1 MQHVDTGY
9 FLLLLVLV
17 LLLFLLMVG
26 TVIVLVLMLAKQ
38 RRSLNN
44 MKTEIWHTLEDMED
58 DLLEQSAAQREELS
72 SGMQRSTDSMM
83 NMVSSMM
90 QLQGDQV
97 SSALR
102 QSQLNADAMEQRQ
115 QAMQRITEESLRRL
129 ESGFS
134 GNGERM
140 TAILTQNDARMESLR
155 RTMQEGLQHL
165 NEENNKRLTEMRQ
178 TVDEKLT
185 STLERRLNDSFT
197 QVSERLEQV
206 YLSLGEMHSLASGV
220 GDLKRMLGNVKTRG
234 IWGEMQLGALLE
246 QALTASQYARNVAV
260 IPGSSERVEFA
271 VILPGKDDRG
281 QIYLPIDSKFPQED
295 YARLTEAAENGN
307 PEQVEAARKALL
319 TAVRT
324 EAKRIGKYIA
334 PPHTTDFAVMF
345 LPLEGL
351 YAEVMRNADVVEVIQ
366 REQRILI
373 AGPSTLLALLNSLQ
387 MGFRTLAIEQRSA
400 EVWKL
405 LGAVKADFG
414 NFATVL
420 ERTQEKLRQASD
432 TIDTAFVRTRSIE
445 KKLRHVEALET
456 TEAQR
461 LLDSPEE

>member
-1 MQHVDTGY
+1 MEQYLIYAIVA
-9 FLLLLVLV
+9 LLVLV
-17 LLLFLLMVG
+17 AVLL
-26 TVIVLVLMLAKQ
+26 IVLLAKQ
-38 RRSLNN
+38 NRSLQAQKSHQHAQDQYLQNLAYDLFDELDRQRDEHAAALSDGN
-44 MKTEIWHTLEDMED
+44 AHLLNTLTQLGQSQSS
-58 DLLEQSAAQREELS
+58 LLES
-72 SGMQRSTDSMM
+72 MQRQVLLSTRNQEERAGQMAAS
-83 NMVSSMM
+83 VTASLS
-90 QLQGDQV
+90 QLDTRMET
-97 SSALR
+97 LR
-102 QSQLNADAMEQRQ
+102 QANDRQL
-115 QAMQRITEESLRRL
+115 S
-129 ESGFS
+129 
-134 GNGERM
+134 
-140 TAILTQNDARMESLR
+140 
-155 RTMQEGLQHL
+155 
-165 NEENNKRLTEMRQ
+165 EMRR

-185 STLERRLNDSFT
+185 ESLDKRLNDSFA
-197 QVSERLEQV
+197 QVSQRLEQV
-206 YLSLGEMHSLASGV
+206 YKSLGEMQTLAVGV
-220 GDLKRMLGNVKTRG
+220 GDLKKVLTNVKTRG

-351 YAEVMRNADVVEVIQ
+351 YAEVMRNADVAEVIQ